1 LAEHNLARLGDESF
15 ARHGDYESLL
25 FEGAW
30 HRSGELHERGRRLA
44 AGLIELG
51 IEPDDRVAVLAAN
64 CPEVSVAYHAIWRAG
79 AVVTPAIFLLSTE
92 ELRAILR
99 DSGARAV
106 ITTPEFS
113 ETVAQAAEGNETVR
127 SIISTAEFGTLEEAG
142 PAEIVPRGDSDLA
155 ALLYTGGTTGRAKGV
170 MLTHENLWHAG
181 RAGYDAGYVP
191 GVRRA
196 LVTLPLSHSY
206 GLLVTVVGLHARE
219 PGVTALMRWFD
230 PSLFLELV
238 QAQEI
243 QVSAVVPSMIHAL
256 LAMPL
261 EDYDLSS
268 FRYLVS
274 GAAPLAPEAMDELRR
289 RVPGVELREGYGL
302 TETSALVSSNRPG
315 HVKPGSVGPPVPGV
329 EVRIVDDEDGELAR
343 GEVGEICCRSRFVM
357 RGYWKAPELTAEAT
371 RGGWFHTGDLGYLD
385 EDGYLF
391 VVDRKKDLIIR
402 SGFNVFP
409 RDVEDALLEHPAVA
423 TAGVVG
429 RPDEAHGEE
438 VVAFVSLRPGQLLSP
453 EELVAFGKDRLGAHK
468 YPREVRVVPSL
479 PLTPV
484 GKVDRKSLRAM
495 I

>member
-1 LAEHNLARLGDESF
+1 LAEHNLARLGEESF

-238 QAQEI
+238 QEQEI

-402 SGFNVFP
+402 SGLNVFP